1 MYFTISS
8 IVKIVMT
15 YNLCMV
21 SYFVCF
27 QWYHAC
33 TLIGP
38 ILSAQRSWISLTSA
52 GVTCLPLWTLI
63 VSYQMTKQ
71 NISVL
76 TYVNI
81 SWLNCH
87 CLSWRIFS
95 SYLTLVLRSL
105 RPPPGPWVGGRGAR
119 RGCWV
124 DWCIRWLPTATPSC
138 PGGSGPR

>member
-1 MYFTISS
+1 
-8 IVKIVMT
+8 MT

-33 TLIGP
+33 TLFGP

-105 RPPPGPWVGGRGAR
+105 RPPPGPWVGVRGAR